1 VDDAATAARCELG
14 AATDESEEPV
24 TAEENKDVVRRFV
37 ETVFMRHD
45 PSRID
50 DFVSNESLKQLA
62 PGMVQAFPD
71 LEMTIHHLIAEDDL
85 VAVRVSASA
94 THEGEFRGIAPTGR
108 QWEATASAW
117 YEVRDGKIA
126 DFWINWD
133 WLAIYEAIGAVQRV
147 DPPA

>member
-1 VDDAATAARCELG
+1 MPT
-14 AATDESEEPV
+14 
-24 TAEENKDVVRRFV
+24 EENRDVVRRFIDA
-37 ETVFMRHD
+37 VFVRHD

-62 PGMVQAFPD
+62 PGMVRAFPD
-71 LEMTIHHLIAEDDL
+71 LEMTIQHLIAEGDL
-85 VAVRVSASA
+85 VAVRVAATA
-94 THEGEFRGIAPTGR
+94 THEGEFRDIAPTGR
-108 QWEATASAW
+108 RWEATASAW

-147 DPPA
+147 DPPI